1 MMHEK
6 IALFFSEKYNKEP
19 FLPLYNGKN
28 VVKQQ
33 FMILLDDKTPALLAA
48 AAAAK
53 PNDTLPPPD
62 EFGQMVKTQ
71 DSISQALSDSLKNM
85 DLTDFKAVV
94 TGENTFI
101 KDSLHQLTELSVA
114 FLPKLIAAIIVLWLG
129 LKLAN
134 MLRKLIVK
142 ALDKRGAEGSLKS
155 FLGSLVNLLLKA
167 MVILMAMD
175 IVGIKATSF
184 IALLGAMGLA
194 IGMALQGTLQ
204 NFAGGVIILL
214 MKPFKVDDYVECGQY
229 KGYIKEIRIFHTIMR
244 PFNGRT
250 IVIPNSELA
259 TKSLIN
265 HTKEPS
271 IRLDVVA
278 SVAYGTDLKKAKEVL
293 WEVIKAEPLILWEPK
308 KPTIA
313 VSNLGDSSVDLTLW
327 LWTKVE
333 DYWTLWE
340 HIREDIYIAFNNAGV
355 EIPFP
360 QVTVHQGKNG
370 EHIQMQHRAAEEHL
384 PTTAEETMGE
394 GA

>member
-1 MMHEK
+1 M
-6 IALFFSEKYNKEP
+6 L
-19 FLPLYNGKN
+19 
-28 VVKQQ
+28 
-33 FMILLDDKTPALLAA
+33 LLDDKTPALLAA

-53 PNDTLPPPD
+53 PDSMPPPQD
-62 EFGQMVKTQ
+62 EFGQMVHAQ
-71 DSISQALSDSLKNM
+71 DSISNAIKDSLRNM
-85 DLTDFKAVV
+85 DASDLKAVI
-94 TGENTFI
+94 TGENTI
-101 KDSLHQLTELSVA
+101 LKDGLHQLTELTVA
-114 FLPKLIAAIIVLWLG
+114 FIPKLIVAILLLWLG

-134 MLRKLIVK
+134 LLRKMIIR
-142 ALDKRGAEGSLKS
+142 ALDKRGAEASLKT

-175 IVGIKATSF
+175 VIGIKATSF

-214 MKPFKVDDYVECGQY
+214 MKPFKVDDYIECGTY
-229 KGYIKEIRIFHTIMR
+229 KGYVKEIRIFHTIMR

-250 IVIPNSELA
+250 IIIPNSELA

-265 HTKEPS
+265 HTKEPA

-278 SVAYGTDLKKAKEVL
+278 SVAYGTDLRKAKEVL
-293 WEVIKAEPLILWEPK
+293 WEVIRSQKEILWEPK
-308 KPTIA
+308 KPNVA
-313 VSNLGDSSVDLTLW
+313 VSNLGDSSVDITLW
-327 LWTKVE
+327 LWTRVE

-360 QVTVHQGKNG
+360 QVTVHQGK
-370 EHIQMQHRAAEEHL
+370 
-384 PTTAEETMGE
+384 E
-394 GA
+394 GAPAHMEPREGVERPAEISDK